1 MGKNAPFFVYRA
13 FFFSVPRGWQPCFG
27 GIHKPTHLMMNLS
40 SLPMSA
46 TSSRLSSASAMAS
59 RRKNPGGSE
68 EKEERR
74 RRRRRAEEDLE
85 VERWEEGS
93 EGRRRSGK
101 EK

>member
-13 FFFSVPRGWQPCFG
+13 FFFFVPSGWQPCFEVLS
-27 GIHKPTHLMMNLS
+27 KSTHLMMNLS
-40 SLPMSA
+40 SLPMSP

-74 RRRRRAEEDLE
+74 RRRRAEEDEDLE
-85 VERWEEGS
+85 AER
-93 EGRRRSGK
+93 
-101 EK
+101 

>member
-74 RRRRRAEEDLE
+74 RRRREAEEDLE
-85 VERWEEGS
+85 AER
-93 EGRRRSGK
+93 
-101 EK
+101 